1 MMKAKIIIFCK
12 YFHQKTTFYS
22 FSVSFFRYSL
32 LVFIE
37 CLICFASAFFRRGLK
52 TIKISQPKPEV
63 GLQYFCVR
71 WLEALAYSSSGIMSL

>member
-22 FSVSFFRYSL
+22 FSVPFFRYSL

-52 TIKISQPKPEV
+52 TI
-63 GLQYFCVR
+63 
-71 WLEALAYSSSGIMSL
+71 